1 MSKKTQSFT
10 EFVKNQLVIGQKLLR
25 QGSHG
30 WAETTFESI
39 LLTLERQKDMSAKN
53 KEYVRSLVVQAWQ
66 ARIQDLGR
74 DQSPDK
80 WIFLVDAYH
89 HILFLLFQNNS
100 FKEIAKLCQ
109 SLVLSLIS
117 QEEISRET
125 LASILDPVSE
135 FLLKGGFRREA
146 LEVQLAMM
154 LIRGSAKSSE
164 TLQNLLQYLAGIVLK
179 LGVNF
184 RPIFFYVLFDNAT
197 DFFKLDASR
206 DARNELVEL
215 LIDTCRNAVSLDIR
229 DAMAQTSKF
238 VTRFQIQ
245 DVKDDFV
252 KLVQKLEILNEFDWA
267 FGIIRNYSRLLIEN
281 GLVEEALTLSQEFSE
296 FSIRRGFYQFGFQGY
311 GLIGKALADQGKK
324 NELVSLWYGA
334 ARMFARSQQ
343 ADLLNESIK
352 KIDEY
357 LDPPQAFGNSQPYFE
372 TYNEIW
378 NLKSRLGQTTEVDFW
393 KMAFYRALF
402 EERDLEVAK
411 FAWKSLPDAYKSK
424 CHPTGQIED
433 AIANLPRAPVGK
445 ISHTRLVIRLVD
457 QQDVDIYCTSPK
469 SEEYLEIH
477 SPEPWNS
484 AELEE
489 IFSQLITR
497 QRDLELMMFGR
508 LIYLNLPAE
517 VRRTIRSFKA
527 ESVQAQPHLLFIMDK
542 FSLPVGL
549 IHDGT
554 SFLNLKFAVSS
565 LIGPTSLRGMSEMTQ
580 DNPAAE
586 KLRLLFVAN
595 LNVKDPRI
603 WDEKTHK
610 EEPLYCLSETE
621 GEVND
626 LIQFTQKYSSVESI
640 SYLIGT
646 QATKDKILATI
657 RELQPHILHYAG
669 ILFYV
674 EENPGESYLLA
685 PDGKVISLEEI
696 FQVFEEFP
704 VRPLLVLNVKL
715 VNKKGEF
722 IFNAGYEAGQ
732 LGSLQSKYFLTGVLT
747 RFAPIFNADSL
758 ALFKGFY
765 DCLLSRKVPEIGT
778 ALLKGGQQL
787 VADKA
792 LQQATTMSKTLD
804 DKDSKVIHFGGDLT
818 AASFLLFGLPW
829 RKL

>member
-1 MSKKTQSFT
+1 M
-10 EFVKNQLVIGQKLLR
+10 LIGQKLLR

-30 WAETTFESI
+30 WAEIAFEEI
-39 LLTLERQKDMSAKN
+39 LLSLERQKDLSAKN
-53 KEYVRSLVVQAWQ
+53 KDYVRSLVIQAWQ

-89 HILFLLFQNNS
+89 HVLFLLFQNNS
-100 FKEIAKLCQ
+100 FKEIAKICQ

-117 QEEISRET
+117 QKEISRET

-146 LEVQLAMM
+146 LEIQLAMM
-154 LIRGSAKSSE
+154 LIRGAAKSSD
-164 TLQNLLQYLAGIVLK
+164 TLQKLLQYLASIVLK
-179 LGVNF
+179 LGLNF
-184 RPIFFYVLFDNAT
+184 RPIFFYALFDNAT
-197 DFFKLDASR
+197 DFFNLQADRS
-206 DARNELVEL
+206 ARNELVSS
-215 LIDTCRNAVSLDIR
+215 LIETCRNAVSLDIR
-229 DAMAQTSKF
+229 DAMGQTSKF
-238 VTRFQIQ
+238 IHRFQIQ
-245 DVKDDFV
+245 EVKDNFV
-252 KLVQKLEILNEFDWA
+252 KLIQKLEILNEFDWA
-267 FGIIRNYSRLLIEN
+267 FGIIRNFARLLIEN
-281 GLVEEALTLSQEFSE
+281 GLTEEALNLSQEFSE

-311 GLIGKALADQGKK
+311 SLIGNALATQGKK
-324 NELVSLWYGA
+324 TELVSLWYGA

-357 LDPPQAFGNSQPYFE
+357 LDPPPTFANSVSYFS

-378 NLKSRLGQTTEVDFW
+378 NLKSRLGQTTEADFW
-393 KMAFYRALF
+393 KMIFFRALF
-402 EERDLEVAK
+402 EERDLDIAK
-411 FAWKSLPDAYKSK
+411 FAWKCLPDAFKSK
-424 CHPTGQIED
+424 CHPTGQIEE
-433 AIANLPRAPVGK
+433 AVANVPKTPVGK
-445 ISHTRLVIRLVD
+445 ITHTRLVIRLVE
-457 QQDVDIYCTSPK
+457 QQEVDIYCTSPK
-469 SEEYLEIH
+469 SDEYLEIH

-484 AELEE
+484 MELEE
-489 IFSQLITR
+489 IFSQIIAH
-497 QRDLELMMFGR
+497 QREMELLMFGR

-527 ESVQAQPHLLFIMDK
+527 ESVQVQPHLLFIMDR

-554 SFLNLKFAVSS
+554 SFLNLKFALSS
-565 LIGPTSLRGMSEMTQ
+565 MIGPTSLRGMSEMTQ
-580 DNPAAE
+580 DNPAAD
-586 KLRLLFVAN
+586 KLRLLFIAN
-595 LNVKDPRI
+595 LNALDPRI
-603 WDEKTHK
+603 WDEKTQK

-626 LIQFTQKYSSVESI
+626 IIQFAQKYPNVESV

-646 QATKDKILATI
+646 QATKEKILATI
-657 RELQPHILHYAG
+657 RELQPHVLHYAG

-685 PDGKVISLEEI
+685 PEGKIISLEEI

-722 IFNAGYEAGQ
+722 ILNAGYEAGQ

-758 ALFKGFY
+758 SLFKGFY
-765 DCLLSRKVPEIGT
+765 DCLLSRKVPEIGV

-792 LQQATTMSKTLD
+792 LQQATTMSKTLE
-804 DKDSKVIHFGGDLT
+804 DKESKVIHFGGDLT
-818 AASFLLFGLPW
+818 TASFLLFGLPW

>member
-1 MSKKTQSFT
+1 MSQKSLNFS
-10 EFVKNQLVIGQKLLR
+10 EYVKNQLVIGQKLLR

-30 WAETTFESI
+30 WAEITFEEI
-39 LLTLERQKDMSAKN
+39 LSSLERQKDLSTKS
-53 KEYVRSLVVQAWQ
+53 KEYIRSLIVQAWQ
-66 ARIQDLGR
+66 ARIQDLNR
-74 DQSPDK
+74 DQSPEK
-80 WIFLVDAYH
+80 WLFLVDAYH
-89 HILFLLFQNNS
+89 HILFVLFQNNS
-100 FKEIAKLCQ
+100 FKEIAKISQ

-117 QEEISRET
+117 QKQISRET

-146 LEVQLAMM
+146 LEIQLAMM
-154 LIRGSAKSSE
+154 LIRGSAKSSD
-164 TLQNLLQYLAGIVLK
+164 TLNKLLQYLASIVLK
-179 LGVNF
+179 LGLNF
-184 RPIFFYVLFDNAT
+184 RPIFFYVLFDNAI
-197 DFFKLDASR
+197 DFFKLEADRS
-206 DARNELVEL
+206 ARNELVSS
-215 LIDTCRNAVSLDIR
+215 LIETCRNAVSLDIR
-229 DAMAQTSKF
+229 DAMTQTSRF
-238 VTRFQIQ
+238 VHRFQIQ
-245 DVKDDFV
+245 EVKGDFV

-267 FGIIRNYSRLLIEN
+267 FGIIRNFAHLLIEN
-281 GLVEEALTLSQEFSE
+281 GLIEEALNLSQEFSE

-311 GLIGKALADQGKK
+311 TLIGNALAEQGKK
-324 NELVSLWYGA
+324 NELVALWYGA

-357 LDPPQAFGNSQPYFE
+357 LDPPQTFANSQPYFE

-378 NLKSRLGQTTEVDFW
+378 NLKSRLGQTNEVDFW
-393 KMAFYRALF
+393 KMIFFRALF
-402 EERDLEVAK
+402 EERDMNIAK
-411 FAWKSLPDAYKSK
+411 LAWSSLPEAFRSK

-433 AIANLPRAPVGK
+433 AIANQPRPLVGK
-445 ISHTRLVIRLVD
+445 ITHARLVIRLVE
-457 QQDVDIYCTSPK
+457 QQEVDIYCTSPK

-489 IFSQLITR
+489 IFSQILTR
-497 QRDLELMMFGR
+497 QRDLELMAFGR
-508 LIYLNLPAE
+508 LIYLNLPGE
-517 VRRTIRSFKA
+517 VRRTIKSFKA
-527 ESVQAQPHLLFIMDK
+527 ESVQTPPHLLFIMDK

-565 LIGPTSLRGMSEMTQ
+565 LIGPTSLRGTSEMTQ
-580 DNPAAE
+580 DNLAAE
-586 KLRLLFVAN
+586 KLRLLFIAN
-595 LNVKDPRI
+595 INVKDPRI
-603 WDEKTHK
+603 WDEKNQK
-610 EEPLYCLSETE
+610 EEPLYNLSETE
-621 GEVND
+621 EEVNQ
-626 LIQFTQKYSSVESI
+626 LIQFAQKYTNVESI

-685 PDGKVISLEEI
+685 PEGKTISLEEI
-696 FQVFEEFP
+696 FQVFEEVP

-715 VNKKGEF
+715 VNKKGDF
-722 IFNAGYEAGQ
+722 ILNAGYEAGQ

-765 DCLLSRKVPEIGT
+765 DCLLSRKVPEVGV
-778 ALLKGGQQL
+778 AVLKGGQQL

-792 LQQATTMSKTLD
+792 LQQATSMSKTLD
-804 DKDSKVIHFGGDLT
+804 DIETKVIHFGGDLT

-829 RKL
+829 RKI